1 MNKILILVGI
11 VVLAS
16 CGGLKDV
23 SKFKKEDVVFSLKKG
38 PCYGKCSVY
47 NLDIYR
53 NNYVV
58 YEGVMNVEKYGIYA
72 KKMKKNEILAL
83 KTAFDNESFY
93 SFDDNYPIQNSE
105 LPTIAISYN
114 KEMEK
119 KTITG
124 SLDRPQKILILQ
136 RLLEKVAKA
145 DDFKLVKAYEPKTS
159 MENAEEKKE
168 DKGEVIENQL
178 IIELNSNVFMAQW
191 LRKYSQYD
199 VQLIK
204 QVSPDLSYWLI
215 TYNKTKIAPADI
227 MEKLKQDKELKFVE
241 FNKRVSPRDK

>member
-1 MNKILILVGI
+1 MVFLVG
-11 VVLAS
+11 

-38 PCYGKCSVY
+38 PCFGKCSVY
-47 NLDIYR
+47 NLDIYK

-58 YEGVMNVEKYGIYA
+58 YEGIMNVEKYGIYA
-72 KKMKKNEILAL
+72 KKMKKNEVLAL
-83 KTAFDNESFY
+83 KTAFDNEKFY
-93 SFDDNYPIQNSE
+93 SFDDHYPIQNSE
-105 LPTIAISYN
+105 LPTIVISYN
-114 KEMEK
+114 KAK
-119 KTITG
+119 AQKTITG
-124 SLDRPQKILILQ
+124 SLDRPQTILSLQ
-136 RLLEKVAKA
+136 RSLEKVAKS
-145 DDFKLVKAYEPKTS
+145 DGFELVKAYEPKTS
-159 MENAEEKKE
+159 VEEVEEKME
-168 DKGEVIENQL
+168 DKGDIIENQL

-199 VQLIK
+199 VQLVK
-204 QVSPDLSYWLI
+204 QVAPDLSYWLI